1 VTSLAH
7 GFAFTTAVA
16 ARNNLATKT
25 IEMTAG
31 GLLKSPYPNVS
42 RWMFNRRQVAD
53 LGEMSHEL
61 AVMSDFPSIMIVR
74 GDPLAHIDLSK
85 PQLRRSNSSKPETNT
100 LRDVPRSWLAVD
112 VDDCHVPEPLGLAT
126 RIVEAGRHVRA
137 LLPAEFHNAACVV
150 SASASTGLAGPA
162 LARLRLWFLLDRP
175 IACADLHRWARGA
188 RAAGHPVD
196 PQVCLPAQPI
206 YTARPLFEGM
216 TDPLPPALSATLLDG
231 SFDRISLKLD
241 RFEKELVA
249 IERSTLRANPASGGG
264 DWRDYLEQTL
274 GGAHGFFEPLKRG
287 IGLATRYG
295 ASVDEVHR
303 IVSDLLSKRADLD
316 RQRSYGRTW
325 ISRAMTKFRAQDLR
339 REAADR
345 AAAAEINRRFY
356 RAITTM
362 EGIRR

>member
-1 VTSLAH
+1 
-7 GFAFTTAVA
+7 
-16 ARNNLATKT
+16 
-25 IEMTAG
+25 
-31 GLLKSPYPNVS
+31 
-42 RWMFNRRQVAD
+42 
-53 LGEMSHEL
+53 
-61 AVMSDFPSIMIVR
+61 MIVR
-74 GDPLAHIDLSK
+74 GEPLPHIDLSK

-100 LRDVPRSWLAVD
+100 LKDVPRSWLAVD

-137 LLPAEFHNAACVV
+137 LLPAEFHDAACVV

-162 LARLRLWFLLDRP
+162 RARLRLWFLLDRP

-231 SFDRISLKLD
+231 SLDRISLKLD

-295 ASVDEVHR
+295 ASVEEVHR

-325 ISRAMTKFRAQDLR
+325 ISRAMTKFRAQDLQR
-339 REAADR
+339 QAADR
-345 AAAAEINRRFY
+345 AAAAEVHRRFY
-356 RAITTM
+356 RAKATKV
-362 EGIRR
+362 GIHR